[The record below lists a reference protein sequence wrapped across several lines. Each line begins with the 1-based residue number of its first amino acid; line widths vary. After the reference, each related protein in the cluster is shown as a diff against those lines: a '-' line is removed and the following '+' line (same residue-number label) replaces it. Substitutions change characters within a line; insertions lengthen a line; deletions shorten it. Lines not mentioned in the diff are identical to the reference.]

1 MMKNSFIQ
9 WAGFIIALGFLFFVV
24 LMLFGYVD
32 VEHKGRVFLLVAMA
46 FAVIYLNMR
55 RQGKK

>member
-1 MMKNSFIQ
+1 MKNSFVQ

-46 FAVIYLNMR
+46 AVIIFMNMR

>member
-1 MMKNSFIQ
+1 MKNRFIN
-9 WAGFIIALGFLFFVV
+9 FFTFVVALGFLFFVA

-32 VEHKGRVFLLVAMA
+32 VAHKSRVFLRVAMA